1 MKKAKLIRIVAI
13 VKELRCPNK
22 LALHRVRVVTS
33 PKAMLRASL
42 IPSLH
47 LSTASNLAWAPSRTF
62 REMEQAKT
70 LTKKN
75 LRWQG
80 EALTKSSNLSSSSTN
95 QKQHRTI
102 TTTTLAVIVVVV
114 KHTTAAISHLSTS
127 LISKH
132 LKMPKRGTWN

>member
-1 MKKAKLIRIVAI
+1 
-13 VKELRCPNK
+13 
-22 LALHRVRVVTS
+22 
-33 PKAMLRASL
+33 
-42 IPSLH
+42 
-47 LSTASNLAWAPSRTF
+47 
-62 REMEQAKT
+62 MEQAKT

-75 LRWQG
+75 LRWQQG
-80 EALTKSSNLSSSSTN
+80 EEALTKSSNLSSSTN
-95 QKQHRTI
+95 QKQHR